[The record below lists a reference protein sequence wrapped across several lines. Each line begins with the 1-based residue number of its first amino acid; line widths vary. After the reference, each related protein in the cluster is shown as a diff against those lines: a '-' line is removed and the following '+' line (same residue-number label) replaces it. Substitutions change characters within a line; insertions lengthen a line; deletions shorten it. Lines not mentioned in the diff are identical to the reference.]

1 MLRSKFGYLAA
12 LLLCAFQ
19 SIANIPSEQ
28 VYYDGQLWVQ
38 FDANTGDLLPNEAD
52 RIDLQDLAAILGAE
66 FLNEFGINRVRKPF
80 HFSKH
85 AHIREVY
92 QLFFEDAGKTDEL
105 IQVLE
110 RRSDVGYVERIP
122 IMRPTLTP
130 NDLGPEGGNNNQW
143 FLWRI
148 DAQEAWD
155 ITTGSTDIKVAIVDD
170 AVLTTHP
177 DLIPNLLPGYDVAD
191 NDFDAMPN
199 SSDMT
204 HGTHVAGIAGAATNN
219 GIGIASVGF
228 NVKIIPVKSSN
239 QGQVIT
245 DAYSGV
251 IWASENGADVI
262 NMSWGG
268 SGFSQTGQNIINAAY
283 GEGCINVAA
292 AGNDD
297 VSSVFYPAGYA
308 NVISVASTTTNDA
321 KSGFSNYGSWID
333 VAAPGSAIRS
343 TYFNGSFQPTYA
355 NLQGTS
361 MASPL
366 VAGLCGLIW
375 SVNTEMTQTQVTD
388 CLLST
393 CDNIDGANSNYIG
406 LLGNGRINA
415 FQAVQCAQA
424 TVNAPPFAMVGS
436 TNTVSCPGGL
446 IQFFGSS
453 SGGLATS
460 YNWSFP
466 GGNPATS
473 TEQNPV
479 VSYSALGNYTV
490 SLTVSNPFG
499 EHSVTETDFIEVS
512 ANGIDVFFSEDFET
526 GSYADMGWSID
537 NPDGAIT
544 WDLFNVN
551 GSVSGSRAAGINL
564 FNYNAAGQRDAI
576 ETPVLDLS
584 NHFNVQLD
592 FKHAHRRYATDFQDS
607 LIVLVSTDGGAS
619 FPHRLLQV
627 AENGSGNFATG
638 VILDQNFVPSNGSD
652 WCFGGDIGSECFS
665 LDLSEFDGEQNVK
678 IRFEVFNDYGNNI
691 YLDDVELSGN
701 CLLVQAAPIAA
712 IQLTETTVCAGTPV
726 QFIDASVNIPTNFAW
741 SFPGGNPATSSAPAP
756 SVVYDEPG
764 TYSVTLFV
772 SNPFGEDEIVMTNV
786 IEITSA
792 PVVTLAQDNFVICEG
807 SGAELIADGA
817 DTYTWQP
824 ANGLSN
830 GQGSSV
836 TATPDSPIT
845 YTVTGTGPG
854 GCTSS
859 ASVSIDI
866 LPAPE
871 EPTVIT
877 DEDPAFLITEPLNA
891 SGFYTFT
898 STAAGWG
905 SPALGNFSI
914 EAPLVIARDNT
925 EGDSLLC
932 NPAIN
937 GAELNGSIA
946 VIYRGGCEF
955 GAKALNAQNAGALGV
970 IIVNNTDEPLIEL
983 GPGVQGPNVSIP
995 VMMITQADGAA
1006 LNTEITE
1013 GSAIARMG
1021 NFGGGPTLICPGDLV
1036 QMAAPAGWVSYEW
1049 STDSS
1054 EPIIEVNNG
1063 GSYTVTVFDENGCGA
1078 TSENYAV
1085 SVAAQAVPVIN
1096 QNGNTLNAGVGA
1108 AGYQWFLN
1116 GEPIDGATSQSF
1128 EISENGEYSVLAF
1141 NSIGCEAQSEPFN
1154 ATYVGIDDFGLPA
1167 GCKVY
1172 PNPASDRIS
1181 VEVNEPIEYVRIFGA
1196 DGRMVLESMSA
1207 NEGLTLRVLNTSQ
1220 LASGS
1225 YLLEVRTT
1233 SRSYRQQIVVL
1244 R

>member
-1 MLRSKFGYLAA
+1 MLRSKFGFLAA
-12 LLLCAFQ
+12 LLLCTLQ
-19 SIANIPSEQ
+19 SFANIPPDQ
-28 VYYDGQLWVQ
+28 VYYDGQIWVQ
-38 FDANTGDLLPNEAD
+38 FQEYIAEDLFSEED
-52 RIDLQDLAAILGAE
+52 RTDLQSFANLVGQDLMA
-66 FLNEFGINRVRKPF
+66 EFGINRVRKPF
-80 HFSKH
+80 HFTKH

-92 QLFFEDAGKTDEL
+92 QLFFEESEKTDEL
-105 IQVLE
+105 IARLE
-110 RRSDVGYVERIP
+110 RRPDVTYAERIP

-130 NDLGPEGGNNNQW
+130 NDLGAEGGNNNQW

-155 ITTGSTDIKVAIVDD
+155 ITTGSTDINVAIVDD

-199 SSDMT
+199 SADMT

-219 GIGIASVGF
+219 GIGIASIGF

-251 IWASENGADVI
+251 IWASENGANVI

-297 VSSVFYPAGYA
+297 VSSVFYPAGYD

-375 SVNTEMTQTQVTD
+375 SVNAEMTQTQVTD

-393 CDNIDGANSNYIG
+393 CDNIDGANSNYVG

-415 FQAVQCAQA
+415 FQAVQCAQT
-424 TVNAPPFAMVGS
+424 TVNAPPFAQVQS

-446 IQFFGSS
+446 VQFFGSS

-466 GGNPATS
+466 GGNPANS
-473 TEQNPV
+473 NEQNPV
-479 VSYSALGNYTV
+479 VSYSSLGNYSV
-490 SLTVSNPFG
+490 SLTVSNAFG
-499 EHSVTETDFIEVS
+499 EHSITETDYIEVS
-512 ANGIDVFFSEDFET
+512 ANGVDVFFSEDFES
-526 GSYADMGWSID
+526 GSYADMGWTID
-537 NPDGAIT
+537 NPDGSLT
-544 WDLFNVN
+544 WDLFTVN

-576 ETPVLDLS
+576 ETPVMDLS

-607 LIVLVSTDGGAS
+607 LIVLVSTDGGVS
-619 FPHRLLQV
+619 FPHRILQV

-638 VILDQNFVPSNGSD
+638 VILAQNFVPSNGSD

-701 CLLVQAAPIAA
+701 CLLVQAAPIAG

-726 QFIDASVNIPTNFAW
+726 QFIDASVNIPTNYTW

-756 SVVYDEPG
+756 SVIYNEPG
-764 TYSVTLFV
+764 TYSITLFV
-772 SNPFGEDEIVMTNV
+772 SNPFGEDEIVLTDV

-792 PVVTLAQDNFVICEG
+792 PVVTLAQENFVICEG
-807 SGAELIADGA
+807 TSAELIADGA

-836 TATPDSPIT
+836 TATPESPIT

-859 ASVSIDI
+859 ATVSIDL

-891 SGFYTFT
+891 SGFYAFSTT
-898 STAAGWG
+898 SADWA
-905 SPALGNFSI
+905 SPALGNFSV

-925 EGDSLLC
+925 ASDSLLC

-937 GAELNGSIA
+937 GVELNGNIA
-946 VIYRGGCEF
+946 VIYRGSCEF
-955 GAKALNAQNAGALGV
+955 GTKALNAQNAGAVGV
-970 IIVNNTDEPLIEL
+970 IIVNNSDEPLIEL
-983 GPGVQGPNVSIP
+983 GAGLQGANVTIP

-1006 LNTEITE
+1006 LNAEIAAGNAT
-1013 GSAIARMG
+1013 GRMG

-1036 QMAAPAGWVSYEW
+1036 QMAAPGGWVSYEW
-1049 STDSS
+1049 STDST
-1054 EPIIEVNNG
+1054 EPILEVNNG

-1096 QNGNTLNAGVGA
+1096 QDGNTLNAGVGA

-1116 GEPIDGATSQSF
+1116 GVAIDGATSQSF
-1128 EISENGEYSVLAF
+1128 EISESGEYSVLAF

-1154 ATYVGIDDFGLPA
+1154 ATVVGMDEFGLSA

-1181 VEVNEPIEYVRIFGA
+1181 VEVTESIQSVRIFAA
-1196 DGRMVLESMSA
+1196 DGRLVIESLSP
-1207 NEGLTLRVLNTSQ
+1207 NEGLTYRIIPTHQ

-1225 YLLEVRTT
+1225 YLIEVSTENQ
-1233 SRSYRQQIVVL
+1233 SYRQHIIVA